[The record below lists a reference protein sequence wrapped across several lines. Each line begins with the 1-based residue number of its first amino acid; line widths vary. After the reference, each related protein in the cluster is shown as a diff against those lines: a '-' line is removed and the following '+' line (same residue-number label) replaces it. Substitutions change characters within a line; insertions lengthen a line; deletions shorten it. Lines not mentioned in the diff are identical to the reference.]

1 MIRFPTFPNAVCRI
15 YILQAQALPRL
26 QKLPMMSEKKRKLFL
41 YQEELNCKLDW
52 EKMKKRKVS
61 KFHPICP
68 TLTDDALDGPKEIYQ
83 KTRTVTD
90 GTSNDIFMVTVPAPS
105 ANALENRNAQ
115 VVARIL
121 KGFQPKHQAVKI
133 GNIERQGRSRQLRR
147 ISCFSLNLSD
157 SVIFTSEQ
165 KLQIPNAPMQ
175 FLSGGH
181 TSVNKWPV
189 PELLE
194 QQMPKITLKK
204 YDDLFP
210 AEKDATPMESDDEA
224 ALPVDDT
231 TSQVRS

>member
-1 MIRFPTFPNAVCRI
+1 MV
-15 YILQAQALPRL
+15 
-26 QKLPMMSEKKRKLFL
+26 SEKKRKLFL

-68 TLTDDALDGPKEIYQ
+68 TLADDSLDGPREIYT
-83 KTRTVTD
+83 KMRTVTD
-90 GTSNDIFMVTVPAPS
+90 GTCSDIFMVTVPAPS
-105 ANALENRNAQ
+105 ANALDNRNAQ

-121 KGFQPKHQAVKI
+121 RGFQPKHQAVKS
-133 GNIERQGRSRQLRR
+133 GNIERNGRTRQLRR
-147 ISCFSLNLSD
+147 NSCFSLNLSD

-181 TSVNKWPV
+181 TRVNKWPV

-194 QQMPKITLKK
+194 QQMPKISLKK

-210 AEKDATPMESDDEA
+210 SDKDPTPLESDDEA
-224 ALPVDDT
+224 TMPVEDT
-231 TSQVRS
+231 TTQERS